1 MNAARDG
8 ILTFM
13 VGGEESR
20 FEQCKSIL
28 DNMGKNV
35 VYCGGVGTGEVSYE
49 KLGLGNI
56 PQYFTRPRGL
66 VGKDLLAPILFLG
79 LDHTSSSYKIRRAS
93 SPNSRP

>member
-1 MNAARDG
+1 MKCSYFLGVNAARDG

-66 VGKDLLAPILFLG
+66 VGKRS
-79 LDHTSSSYKIRRAS
+79 T
-93 SPNSRP
+93 SPNTFSGP